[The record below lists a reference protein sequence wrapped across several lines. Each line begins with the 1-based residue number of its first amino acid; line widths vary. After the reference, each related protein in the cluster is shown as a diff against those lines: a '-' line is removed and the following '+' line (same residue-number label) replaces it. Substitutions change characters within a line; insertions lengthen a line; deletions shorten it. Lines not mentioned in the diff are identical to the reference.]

1 MLLPKTVSRSRPRWS
16 LFGRL
21 VFAGG
26 LAALGVTSSYAQGV
40 PPGPSAGERAA
51 LEAVVAAAAL
61 EQAQVGPPVTLTYA
75 NRFIVQLR
83 AFVIGRPPEER
94 VASARAT
101 LDRLVAGGITGPLTI
116 TPVGQAVALELAGRP
131 ILVIMPAD
139 VDALTGETPADV
151 AAATAQRLETALSEV
166 VELGRWQQF
175 LVAMAEALVATA
187 VLLALVWLLGK
198 AYLGLGARVGAAAER
213 RLQATPVGDLEFIR
227 ATRIVGLLQRLIGVA
242 TFAVGLFF
250 AYSWLTFVLRR
261 FPYTRPW
268 GESLR
273 EFLLAQL
280 AMAGVAILESLPG
293 LFTVALIVVLMRF
306 VIRLVHLFFKA
317 VEAEKV
323 PQTWLP
329 AETAEPTRKLLTVGL
344 WLFAVAI
351 AYPYLPGSDSDAF
364 KGVSVFVGLVVSL
377 GSSGI
382 VNQVMS
388 GFTLTYSRALR
399 VGDFVAVGDVE
410 GTVAQVGTLSTK
422 IKTVRGED
430 VTIPNALVV
439 SQTVTNYS
447 RFADTD
453 GVFVP
458 TQVTIGYDVP
468 WRQVQALLLLAA
480 SRSPGVRRTPAPI
493 VTQSA
498 LEDFYI
504 RYTLLFCVDRP
515 AERRKTLATVHANIL
530 DAFNEYGV
538 QITAPNYEADPP
550 ERKVV
555 PRDQWFAAP
564 AAPTALDPPEAP
576 KSNT

>member
-1 MLLPKTVSRSRPRWS
+1 V
-16 LFGRL
+16 
-21 VFAGG
+21 
-26 LAALGVTSSYAQGV
+26 VT
-40 PPGPSAGERAA
+40 
-51 LEAVVAAAAL
+51 AAAL
-61 EQAQVGPPVTLTYA
+61 EQAQVAPPVTLTYA

-101 LDRLVAGGITGPLTI
+101 LDRLVAGGISGPVT
-116 TPVGQAVALELAGRP
+116 TNPVGLAVSLELAGRP
-131 ILVIMPAD
+131 ILVIMPSD

-151 AAATAQRLETALSEV
+151 AAAAAGRLQVALSEV
-166 VELGRWQQF
+166 AELGRWRQL
-175 LVAMAEALVATA
+175 LVAVAEALFATA
-187 VLLALVWLLGK
+187 LLLALVWLLGK
-198 AYLGLGARVGAAAER
+198 AYVAVSARVGAAAER

-227 ATRIVGLLQRLIGVA
+227 ATRIVGLLQRLIGVV
-242 TFAVGLFF
+242 TLGFGLFF

-293 LFTVALIVVLMRF
+293 LFTVVLIILLMRF
-306 VIRLVHLFFKA
+306 VTRLVYLFFKA

-323 PQTWLP
+323 PHSWVP

-351 AYPYLPGSDSDAF
+351 AYPYLPGSESDAF
-364 KGVSVFVGLVVSL
+364 KGVSVFVGLVISL

-410 GTVAQVGTLSTK
+410 GTVTQVGTLSTK

-447 RFADTD
+447 RFANTE

-458 TQVTIGYDVP
+458 TQITIGYDVP
-468 WRQVQALLLLAA
+468 WRQVQALLVLAA
-480 SRSPGVRRTPAPI
+480 SRSAGVRRTPAPI
-493 VTQSA
+493 VSQSA

-504 RYTLLFCVDRP
+504 RYTLLFCIDHP

-538 QITAPNYEADPP
+538 QITSPNYEADPS

-564 AAPTALDPPEAP
+564 AAPTPVDTPHQVSPTAEPPAGLRP
-576 KSNT
+576 PDAG